1 MCQNFFPLKVESYSV
16 LCKHHILFIHSVIDG
31 DLGCFHFVA
40 IGNIV
45 AKNVGV
51 QISRPYFEF
60 FSACGLAR
68 SHSNETFDLLRNCLT
83 VFHSGSTVL
92 CSCQQCTRIPVSPI
106 FSLTFVFSF
115 LLLILL
121 LFFFFLSFIFDNN
134 RPNGCEVVSHFSL
147 ICFSLMISDTEH
159 LFRCLLAIYIV
170 FRKM

>member
-1 MCQNFFPLKVESYSV
+1 MYGYICI
-16 LCKHHILFIHSVIDG
+16 CHILFIQSSVDG
-31 DLGCFHFVA
+31 LLSWSYLLAIMDNVA
-40 IGNIV
+40 VNMSIINIS
-45 AKNVGV
+45 
-51 QISRPYFEF
+51 SRPYFEF

-83 VFHSGSTVL
+83 VFHSGNTVL

-106 FSLTFVFSF
+106 FSLKFVFSF

-159 LFRCLLAIYIV
+159 LFMCLLAIYIV
-170 FRKM
+170 FRKMWGSWCIS

>member
-60 FSACGLAR
+60 FGVYIQK
-68 SHSNETFDLLRNCLT
+68 RNCLIIRKLKSCQA
-83 VFHSGSTVL
+83 VPHSG
-92 CSCQQCTRIPVSPI
+92 CS
-106 FSLTFVFSF
+106 
-115 LLLILL
+115 ILH
-121 LFFFFLSFIFDNN
+121 
-134 RPNGCEVVSHFSL
+134 PHW
-147 ICFSLMISDTEH
+147 
-159 LFRCLLAIYIV
+159 
-170 FRKM
+170 